1 MKKLK
6 RVKKAFEETE
16 KTMPFI
22 ALRIRVL
29 KEFQT
34 FPGFDLPTHYEPK
47 IFKTIEV
54 QFQAWVLFQVLG
66 GFRCQVLKA
75 EPFWVLYN

>member
-6 RVKKAFEETE
+6 RVKKAFEEIE

-22 ALRIRVL
+22 ALRFRVL

-34 FPGFDLPTHYEPK
+34 FPGFDLPTIMSQKY
-47 IFKTIEV
+47 
-54 QFQAWVLFQVLG
+54 
-66 GFRCQVLKA
+66 LKQ
-75 EPFWVLYN
+75 